1 MDIALY
7 ADCFSFFAIALTHN
21 NVLKELKEVDWKTL
35 CNNSIEHK
43 TFSGILDLPESQG
56 ERIER
61 MYVSEEERKSEGVSF
76 WVNNHPYASWR
87 LLIVEFDEKQQ
98 HSVANQ
104 IHQYAEKVTGKQYM
118 YLVTTLVAIQF
129 YSLFP

>member
-7 ADCFSFFAIALTHN
+7 VDCFSFFAIALTPN

-35 CNNSIEHK
+35 CNYSIEHK

-61 MYVSEEERKSEGVSF
+61 IYVSEEEQKSEGVSF

-104 IHQYAEKVTGKQYM
+104 IHQYAEKVTGKQY
-118 YLVTTLVAIQF
+118 LVMTLVAIQF